1 MIGLLASLIAGFRP
15 TQMPP
20 NMVTM
25 EMVFLR
31 KVPGKNPLTKNLA
44 AVYQKQH
51 LDGLMHL
58 WEDGKAVAVG
68 PMEDK
73 TYAGLVLLN
82 TKDPNEAKEW
92 LKDDP
97 YVKSGYLTLDI
108 LPWAFENHF
117 QHAPKFL
124 DVEKIWFGILE
135 RPKNAPQ
142 YSAAKGNE
150 LQAGHLANI
159 TKMANNGLLAMAG
172 PFLVD
177 ERRRGLLIFFAKDIN
192 QIKRAVAADPLIRAK
207 RLELK
212 LIPWWTGKG
221 TIVQYKPK

>member
-1 MIGLLASLIAGFRP
+1 
-15 TQMPP
+15 
-20 NMVTM
+20 MVTM

-31 KVPGKNPLTKNLA
+31 KVLGKSPLTKNLA
-44 AVYQKQH
+44 EVYQKRH

-58 WEDGKAVAVG
+58 WEEGKAVAVG
-68 PMEDK
+68 PMEDDS
-73 TYAGLVLLN
+73 YSGLVILN
-82 TKDPNEAKEW
+82 TKDPIEAKEW
-92 LKDDP
+92 LKGDP

-124 DVEKIWFGILE
+124 DVEKFWFGILE

-142 YSAAKGNE
+142 YSAAKSNK

-159 TKMANNGLLAMAG
+159 TKMANDGLLAMAG
-172 PFLVD
+172 PFLSD
-177 ERRRGLLIFFAKDIN
+177 EPRRGLLIFFTKDIS
-192 QIKRAVAADPLIRAK
+192 QIKRAVAADPLIQAK

-212 LIPWWTGKG
+212 LIPWYTGKG